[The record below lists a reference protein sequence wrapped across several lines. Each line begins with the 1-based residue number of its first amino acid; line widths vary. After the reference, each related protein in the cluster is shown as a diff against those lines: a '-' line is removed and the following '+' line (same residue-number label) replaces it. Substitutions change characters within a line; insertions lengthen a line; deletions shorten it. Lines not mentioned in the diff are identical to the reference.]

1 MNKFLLMTAGLLL
14 MPLPALSQSAPDSG
28 SRDPGSIQDREI
40 EDLLRSITDEV
51 SGGSGGPRRGAAFL
65 LRSGDAT
72 VAVRCDPRESMKD
85 CVDLTT
91 SLLEKARSAMPT
103 GGGAPEPRR
112 RRDHSLLLPD
122 LSEPASGNSSEAFLQ
137 GVYDSKDQGCGVIN
151 GHECNLPQAKLQ
163 NDPSRRLR
171 RDVERLRHHA
181 RRHQRPRH
189 DQIDQ
194 FRQCR

>member
-14 MPLPALSQSAPDSG
+14 MPLPALSQSAPVSG
-28 SRDPGSIQDREI
+28 SRDPGSMQDREI

-103 GGGAPEPRR
+103 GGGAPGTAPPPR
-112 RRDHSLLLPD
+112 P
-122 LSEPASGNSSEAFLQ
+122 
-137 GVYDSKDQGCGVIN
+137 
-151 GHECNLPQAKLQ
+151 
-163 NDPSRRLR
+163 
-171 RDVERLRHHA
+171 
-181 RRHQRPRH
+181 
-189 DQIDQ
+189 
-194 FRQCR
+194 

>member
-14 MPLPALSQSAPDSG
+14 MPLPALSQSAPDTG
-28 SRDPGSIQDREI
+28 SRDPGSIHDREI

-91 SLLEKARSAMPT
+91 SLLKRLVLRCLRAA
-103 GGGAPEPRR
+103 ALPEPRR

-122 LSEPASGNSSEAFLQ
+122 LSEPASGNSFEAFLQ
-137 GVYDSKDQGCGVIN
+137 CVYDSKDQGSGVIN
-151 GHECNLPQAKLQ
+151 GHECNLPQAELQ

-189 DQIDQ
+189 DQIDR